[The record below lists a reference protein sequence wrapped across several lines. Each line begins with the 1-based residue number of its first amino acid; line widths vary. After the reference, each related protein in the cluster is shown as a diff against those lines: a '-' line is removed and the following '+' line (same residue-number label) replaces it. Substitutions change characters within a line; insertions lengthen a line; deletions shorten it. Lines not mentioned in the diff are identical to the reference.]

1 MVIILSPDCDLLS
14 IPFSATTDFTDL
26 ADYCDRFAET
36 LIECHDPAL
45 KMALYGRINAS
56 LALLR
61 PSLGEPIPLHL
72 IDRFIVD
79 TLPDVS
85 PRFEPGAGL
94 LCDYCLAL
102 TQVLSGRS
110 LLPETETTL
119 TGLLCELVWYFAA
132 DLKAPQWLR
141 TADGLQV
148 IDGGRY
154 DATGL
159 ASRRYHGSTAKT
171 WYVAGSGFPQSG
183 TGVRHTG
190 KRAEPLRP
198 RGENSLRMRWKH
210 HRKLSGRP
218 DISMIRATVL

>member
-148 IDGGRY
+148 IDGG
-154 DATGL
+154 
-159 ASRRYHGSTAKT
+159 
-171 WYVAGSGFPQSG
+171 
-183 TGVRHTG
+183 
-190 KRAEPLRP
+190 
-198 RGENSLRMRWKH
+198 
-210 HRKLSGRP
+210 
-218 DISMIRATVL
+218 TV